1 METVSGFFFSDYID
15 EGLKNSKD
23 YVERQQMTLDGFKKK
38 LS

>member
-15 EGLKNSKD
+15 ECLKNSKD